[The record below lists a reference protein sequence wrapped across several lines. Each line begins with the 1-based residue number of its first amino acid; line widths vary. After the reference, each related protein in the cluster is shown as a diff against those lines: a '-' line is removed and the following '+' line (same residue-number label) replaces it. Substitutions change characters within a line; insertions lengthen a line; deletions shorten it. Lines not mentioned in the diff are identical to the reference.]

1 MENIKIP
8 SHFTV
13 IQNRE
18 FILEFKSQ
26 YHYWRITQS
35 YEIFVLAHKYRV
47 SDAYHKQR
55 IGSDPNSLIRYI
67 IRHDTAFGRRL
78 KSQFR

>member
-1 MENIKIP
+1 MENVKIP

-18 FILEFKSQ
+18 YVLELRSK
-26 YHYWRITQS
+26 YHYWRITQNDDFFILS
-35 YEIFVLAHKYRV
+35 HKYRL

-55 IGSDPNSLIRYI
+55 VSSDPNSLIRYI
-67 IRHDTAFGRRL
+67 IYHDKVFEHRFN
-78 KSQFR
+78 S